1 MIMANI
7 HSVFDRHQH
16 QGNLNSKLI
25 VALERVSEIFR
36 VLLWEKAKTY
46 DLSPLQIQLLI
57 FIRFHNQAHN
67 KVTFLS
73 QEFNMTKA
81 TISDAIKTLI
91 KKGYLKKNQ
100 EETDKRSF
108 FYTATG
114 SGEEITN
121 ALENFAN
128 PLADITS
135 HFTNKQASELYKT
148 ILQLISNAEKRGL
161 INKQR
166 MCMNCQF
173 YSKNSGKSFCNLLK
187 KSLTTEDLRIDCE
200 EFRTI

>member
-1 MIMANI
+1 MANI

-16 QGNLNSKLI
+16 QENLHSKLI

-36 VLLWEKAKTY
+36 ILLWEKAKNY

-57 FIRFHNQAHN
+57 FVRYHRQEHN

-100 EETDKRSF
+100 EVIDKRSF
-108 FYTATG
+108 FYTPTE
-114 SGEEITN
+114 SGEKITVE
-121 ALENFAN
+121 LENFAN
-128 PLADITS
+128 PLADITTQ
-135 HFTNKQASELYKT
+135 FADKQAADLYGT
-148 ILQLISNAEKRGL
+148 ILKLIGSAEKRGL

-173 YSKNSGKSFCNLLK
+173 YSKQSGKSHCNLLK
-187 KSLTTEDLRIDCE
+187 KSLNVEDLRIDCE